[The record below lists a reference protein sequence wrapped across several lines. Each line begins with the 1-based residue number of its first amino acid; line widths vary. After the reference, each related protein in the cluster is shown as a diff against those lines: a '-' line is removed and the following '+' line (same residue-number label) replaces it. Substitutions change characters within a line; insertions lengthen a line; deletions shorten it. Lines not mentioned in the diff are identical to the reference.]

1 MPSFSIDDLRKSVFG
16 SASDAHQIVK
26 NPRPVRGEVVGEL
39 RREKR
44 RLRSES
50 EQLIRDFL
58 AGQKNAVL
66 FLDICDH
73 LQRRPSPLLRQIVSD
88 MVTSGELI
96 QEVDYGAGPLIAR
109 HLYRVNR

>member
-1 MPSFSIDDLRKSVFG
+1 MPSFTVKELEESLYGR
-16 SASDAHQIVK
+16 ASDAHQITK
-26 NPRPVRGEVVGEL
+26 NQRPVRGEVVGEL

-50 EQLIRDFL
+50 EQLIREFML
-58 AGQKNAVL
+58 AQKKPVL

-88 MVTSGELI
+88 MVASEELI
-96 QEVDYGAGPLIAR
+96 LEEDYGAGPLIPR